1 MAKIVKLTTYDL
13 RFPTSDHLDG
23 SDAMNPDPDYSA
35 AYVII
40 ETDQSSLKGHSFAF
54 TLGRGNDLCCNA
66 IKALQHL
73 VIGLDLNWIR
83 DNQSAFSRRMTSD
96 SQLRWVG
103 PEKGIIHMASGAIIN
118 AVWDILSKL
127 DNKPLWQLVSDMNA
141 EQISNT
147 IDFRHITDFLN
158 QDEAVEILKSHQKTK
173 LDRVSILENEG
184 YPCYVTSAGWLGYSD
199 KKLQRL
205 CLEAKDNGFEYVKLK
220 VGKDLKDDMRRLEI
234 ARTTLGPDIKI
245 MIDANQVWEVGQA
258 IKWMKSLA
266 EFDPYFIEEPTSPDD
281 IIGHKKIKDA
291 IYPIKVATGE
301 AVQNRVIFK
310 QLISEKAIDIVQ
322 VDACRMGGLNEV
334 LAVQLMASKQGLP
347 VWPHAGG
354 VGLCEYSQHLAMIDY
369 LCISGRRDEQV
380 IEYVDHLHEHF
391 LNPCQIKNAAY
402 MLPKESGF
410 SVEMKPSTL
419 VSNLFKV

>member
-73 VIGLDLNWIR
+73 VIGLDSNWIR

-141 EQISNT
+141 DQISNA

-245 MIDANQVWEVGQA
+245 MIDANQVWEVDQA

-310 QLISEKAIDIVQ
+310 QLISENAIDIVQ

>member
-73 VIGLDLNWIR
+73 VIGLDINWIR

-96 SQLRWVG
+96 SQLRWLG

-158 QDEAVEILKSHQKTK
+158 QDEAFEILKSHQKTK

-245 MIDANQVWEVGQA
+245 MIDANQVWEVDQA

-310 QLISEKAIDIVQ
+310 QLISENAIDIVQ

-369 LCISGRRDEQV
+369 ICISGRKDEQV

>member
-13 RFPTSDHLDG
+13 RFPTSDYLDG

-141 EQISNT
+141 DQISNA

-419 VSNLFKV
+419 ISNLFKV

>member
-13 RFPTSDHLDG
+13 RFPTSDNLDG

-40 ETDQSSLKGHSFAF
+40 KTDDSSLTGHSFAF
-54 TLGRGNDLCCNA
+54 TLGRGNDLCCEA

-73 VIGLDLNWIR
+73 VIGLDLNWIEE
-83 DNQSAFSRRMTSD
+83 NQSAFSRRMTSD
-96 SQLRWVG
+96 TQLRWVG

-118 AVWDILSKL
+118 AVWDILAKYKK
-127 DNKPLWQLVSDMNA
+127 KPLWKLISDMSPK
-141 EQISNT
+141 QISDC
-147 IDFRHITDFLN
+147 IDFRYITDFLN
-158 QDEAVEILKSHQKTK
+158 EDEAISILSAHQNTKSR
-173 LDRVSILENEG
+173 RVSILEKEG

-199 KKLQRL
+199 EKLKRL
-205 CLEAKDNGFEYVKLK
+205 CLETKVKGFEYVKLK
-220 VGKDLKDDMRRLEI
+220 VGKNLKDDMRRLDI

-245 MIDANQVWEVGQA
+245 MIDANQVWEVDQA
-258 IKWMKSLA
+258 IKWMKCLA
-266 EFDPYFIEEPTSPDD
+266 EFNPYFIEEPTSPDD
-281 IIGHKKIKDA
+281 IIGHKKIKEA

-301 AVQNRVIFK
+301 AVQNRIIFK
-310 QLISEKAIDIVQ
+310 QLISENAIDIVQ

-334 LAVQLMASKQGLP
+334 LAVQLMAAKNNLP

-369 LCISGRRDEQV
+369 LCISGRKNEQV

-391 LNPCQIKNAAY
+391 LNPCIIKNAAY

-410 SVEMKPSTL
+410 SVEMKPDTL
-419 VSNLFKV
+419 KKHLFKG

>member
-13 RFPTSDHLDG
+13 RFPTSDYLDG

-127 DNKPLWQLVSDMNA
+127 DNKPLWQLVSDMNTD
-141 EQISNT
+141 QISNA

-245 MIDANQVWEVGQA
+245 MIDANQVWEVDQA

-310 QLISEKAIDIVQ
+310 QLISENAIDIVQ

>member
-40 ETDQSSLKGHSFAF
+40 ETDQSLLKGHSFAF

-73 VIGLDLNWIR
+73 VIGLDINWIR

-96 SQLRWVG
+96 SQLRWIG

-127 DNKPLWQLVSDMNA
+127 DNKPLWQLVSDMDSD
-141 EQISNT
+141 EISNT

-158 QDEAVEILKSHQKTK
+158 QDEAVEILKLHHKTK
-173 LDRVSILENEG
+173 LDRVRILENEG

-199 KKLQRL
+199 KKLERL
-205 CLEAKDNGFEYVKLK
+205 CLEAKNNGFEYVKLK
-220 VGKDLKDDMRRLEI
+220 VGKDLKNDMRRLEI

-245 MIDANQVWEVGQA
+245 MIDANQVWEVDQA

-291 IYPIKVATGE
+291 IFPIKVATGE

-310 QLISEKAIDIVQ
+310 QLISENAIDIVQ

-369 LCISGRRDEQV
+369 ICISGRKDEQV

-419 VSNLFKV
+419 TSNLFKG

>member
-13 RFPTSDHLDG
+13 RFPTSDNLDG

-35 AYVII
+35 AYVIL
-40 ETDQSSLKGHSFAF
+40 ETDDSSLTGHSFAF
-54 TLGRGNDLCCNA
+54 TLGRGNDLCCEA

-73 VIGLDLNWIR
+73 VIGLDLNWIEE
-83 DNQSAFSRRMTSD
+83 NQSVFSRRMTSD

-118 AVWDILSKL
+118 AVWDVLAKSKK
-127 DNKPLWQLVSDMNA
+127 KPLWKLISDMNPK
-141 EQISNT
+141 QISNC

-158 QDEAVEILKSHQKTK
+158 EDEAISILSKHQDTKSS
-173 LDRVSILENEG
+173 RISILEKEG

-199 KKLQRL
+199 EKLKRL
-205 CLEAKDNGFEYVKLK
+205 CLEAKSNGFEYVKLK
-220 VGKDLKDDMRRLEI
+220 VGKNLKDDMRRLDI
-234 ARTTLGPDIKI
+234 ARTTLGSDIKI
-245 MIDANQVWEVGQA
+245 MIDANQVWEVDQA

-266 EFDPYFIEEPTSPDD
+266 EFNPYFIEEPTSPDD
-281 IIGHKKIKDA
+281 IIGHKKIREA

-301 AVQNRVIFK
+301 AVQNRIIFK
-310 QLISEKAIDIVQ
+310 QLISENAIDIVQ

-334 LAVQLMASKQGLP
+334 LAVQLMAAKNNLP

-369 LCISGRRDEQV
+369 LCISGRKNEQV

-391 LNPCQIKNAAY
+391 VNPCIIKNAAY

-410 SVEMKPSTL
+410 SVEMKPDTL
-419 VSNLFKV
+419 KDNLFNA

>member
-158 QDEAVEILKSHQKTK
+158 QDEAFEILKSHQKTK

-245 MIDANQVWEVGQA
+245 MIDANQVWEVDQA

-291 IYPIKVATGE
+291 IFPIKVATGE

-310 QLISEKAIDIVQ
+310 QLISENAIDIVQ

>member
-1 MAKIVKLTTYDL
+1 MAKIVKLSTYDL

-54 TLGRGNDLCCNA
+54 TLGRGNELCCNA

-73 VIGLDLNWIR
+73 VIGLDINWIR

-96 SQLRWVG
+96 SQLRWIG

-127 DNKPLWQLVSDMNA
+127 DNKPLWQLVSDMDSG
-141 EQISNT
+141 EISNA

-158 QDEAVEILKSHQKTK
+158 RDEAVEILKSHHKTK

-199 KKLQRL
+199 KKLERL
-205 CLEAKDNGFEYVKLK
+205 CLEAKNNGFEYVKLK
-220 VGKDLKDDMRRLEI
+220 VGKDLKNDMRRLEI

-245 MIDANQVWEVGQA
+245 MIDANQVWEVDQA

-310 QLISEKAIDIVQ
+310 QLISENAIDIVQ

-369 LCISGRRDEQV
+369 ICISGRKDEQV

-402 MLPKESGF
+402 MLPMESGF

-419 VSNLFKV
+419 VSNLFKG

>member
-73 VIGLDLNWIR
+73 VIGLDSNWIR

-141 EQISNT
+141 DQISNA

-158 QDEAVEILKSHQKTK
+158 QDEAFEILKSHQKTK

-245 MIDANQVWEVGQA
+245 MIDANQVWEVDQA

-310 QLISEKAIDIVQ
+310 QLISENAIDIVQ

>member
-158 QDEAVEILKSHQKTK
+158 QDEAFEILKSHQKTK
-173 LDRVSILENEG
+173 LERVSILENEG

-245 MIDANQVWEVGQA
+245 MIDANQVWEVDQA

>member
-40 ETDQSSLKGHSFAF
+40 ETDKTSLKGHSFAF
-54 TLGRGNDLCCNA
+54 TLGRGNDLCCDA

-73 VIGLDLNWIR
+73 VIGLDINWIR
-83 DNQSAFSRRMTSD
+83 DNQSLFSRRMTSD

-127 DNKPLWQLVSDMNA
+127 ENKPLWQLLSDMNA
-141 EQISNT
+141 EQISNA
-147 IDFRHITDFLN
+147 IDFRHITDFLD
-158 QDEAVEILKSHQKTK
+158 QDEAVEILTSHQKTK
-173 LDRVSILENEG
+173 IDRVNILENEG

-199 KKLQRL
+199 KKLERL
-205 CLEAKDNGFEYVKLK
+205 CTEAKASGFEYVKLK

-234 ARTTLGPDIKI
+234 ARTTLGPDIRI
-245 MIDANQVWEVGQA
+245 MIDANQVWEVDQA
-258 IKWMKSLA
+258 INWIKNLA
-266 EFDPYFIEEPTSPDD
+266 EFNPYFIEEPTSPDD
-281 IIGHKKIKDA
+281 IIGHKKIKEA

-310 QLISEKAIDIVQ
+310 QLISENAIDIVQ

-369 LCISGRRDEQV
+369 LCISGRKDEQV

-419 VSNLFKV
+419 TSNLFKG

>member
-40 ETDQSSLKGHSFAF
+40 ETDQTSLKGHSFAF
-54 TLGRGNDLCCNA
+54 TLGRGNDLCCAA
-66 IKALQHL
+66 IKALEHL
-73 VIGLDLNWIR
+73 VIGLDINWIR
-83 DNQSAFSRRMTSD
+83 DNQSLFSRRMTSD

-127 DNKPLWQLVSDMNA
+127 ENKPLWQLVSDMNS
-141 EQISNT
+141 EQISNA
-147 IDFRHITDFLN
+147 IDFRHITDFLD
-158 QDEAVEILKSHQKTK
+158 QDEAVEILTSHQKTK
-173 LDRVSILENEG
+173 IDRVTILENEG

-199 KKLQRL
+199 KKLERL
-205 CLEAKDNGFEYVKLK
+205 CTEAKVNGFEYVKLK

-234 ARTTLGPDIKI
+234 ARTTLGPDIRI
-245 MIDANQVWEVGQA
+245 MIDANQVWEVDQA
-258 IKWMKSLA
+258 INWMKNLA
-266 EFDPYFIEEPTSPDD
+266 EFNPYFIEEPTSPDD
-281 IIGHKKIKDA
+281 IIGHKKIKEA

-310 QLISEKAIDIVQ
+310 QLISENAIDIVQ

-369 LCISGRRDEQV
+369 LCISGRKDEQV

-419 VSNLFKV
+419 TSNLFKG

>member
-40 ETDQSSLKGHSFAF
+40 ESDQSSLKGHSFAF
-54 TLGRGNDLCCNA
+54 TLGRGNDLCCDA

-73 VIGLDLNWIR
+73 VIGLDINWIR
-83 DNQSAFSRRMTSD
+83 DNQSLFSRRMTSD

-118 AVWDILSKL
+118 AVWDLLSKL
-127 DNKPLWQLVSDMNA
+127 ENKPLWQLVSDMNSD
-141 EQISNT
+141 QISSA
-147 IDFRHITDFLN
+147 IDFRHITDFLD
-158 QDEAVEILKSHQKTK
+158 QDEAIEILKSHQKTK

-199 KKLQRL
+199 KKLERL
-205 CLEAKDNGFEYVKLK
+205 CEEAKVSGFEYVKLK

-234 ARTTLGPDIKI
+234 ARTTLGPDIRI
-245 MIDANQVWEVGQA
+245 MIDANQVWEVDQA
-258 IKWMKSLA
+258 INWMKNLA
-266 EFDPYFIEEPTSPDD
+266 ESDPYFIEEPTSPDD

-310 QLISEKAIDIVQ
+310 QLISENAIDIVQ

-369 LCISGRRDEQV
+369 LCISGRKDEQV

-402 MLPKESGF
+402 ILPKESGF

-419 VSNLFKV
+419 TSNLFKG

>member
-35 AYVII
+35 AYVIL
-40 ETDQSSLKGHSFAF
+40 ETDDSKLTGHSFAF
-54 TLGRGNDLCCNA
+54 TLGRGNDLCCEA

-73 VIGLDLNWIR
+73 VIGLDLNWIEE
-83 DNQSAFSRRMTSD
+83 NQSAFSRKMTSD

-118 AVWDILSKL
+118 AVWDVLAKSKK
-127 DNKPLWQLVSDMNA
+127 KPLWKLISDMNPK
-141 EQISNT
+141 QIVSC

-158 QDEAVEILKSHQKTK
+158 EDEAISILSKHQDTKSS
-173 LDRVSILENEG
+173 RVSILEKEG

-199 KKLQRL
+199 EKLKRL
-205 CLEAKDNGFEYVKLK
+205 CLEAKVNGFEYVKLK
-220 VGKDLKDDMRRLEI
+220 VGKNLKDDMRRLDI
-234 ARTTLGPDIKI
+234 ARTTLGSDIKI
-245 MIDANQVWEVGQA
+245 MIDANQVWEVDQA

-266 EFDPYFIEEPTSPDD
+266 EFNPYFIEEPTSPDD
-281 IIGHKKIKDA
+281 IIGHKKIREA

-301 AVQNRVIFK
+301 AVQNRIIFK
-310 QLISEKAIDIVQ
+310 QLISENAIDIVQ

-334 LAVQLMASKQGLP
+334 LAVQLMAAKNNLP

-369 LCISGRRDEQV
+369 LCISGRKNEQV

-391 LNPCQIKNAAY
+391 LNPCVIKNAAY

-410 SVEMKPSTL
+410 SVEMKPDTL
-419 VSNLFKV
+419 KNNLFNA

>member
-13 RFPTSDHLDG
+13 RFPTSDNLDG

-40 ETDQSSLKGHSFAF
+40 KTDDSSLTGHSFAF
-54 TLGRGNDLCCNA
+54 TLGRGNDLCCEA

-73 VIGLDLNWIR
+73 VIGVDLNWIEK
-83 DNQSAFSRRMTSD
+83 NQSAFSRRMTSD
-96 SQLRWVG
+96 TQLRWVG

-118 AVWDILSKL
+118 AVWDILAKYKK
-127 DNKPLWQLVSDMNA
+127 KPLWKLISDMSPK
-141 EQISNT
+141 QISDC
-147 IDFRHITDFLN
+147 IDFRYITDFLN
-158 QDEAVEILKSHQKTK
+158 EDEAISILSAHQNTKSR
-173 LDRVSILENEG
+173 RVSILEKEG

-199 KKLQRL
+199 EKLKRL
-205 CLEAKDNGFEYVKLK
+205 CLEAKVKGFEYVKLK
-220 VGKDLKDDMRRLEI
+220 VGKNLKDDMRRLDI

-245 MIDANQVWEVGQA
+245 MIDANQVWEVDQA
-258 IKWMKSLA
+258 IKWMKCLA
-266 EFDPYFIEEPTSPDD
+266 EFNPYFIEEPTSPDD
-281 IIGHKKIKDA
+281 IIGHKKIKEA

-301 AVQNRVIFK
+301 AVQNRIIFK
-310 QLISEKAIDIVQ
+310 QLISENAIDIVQ

-334 LAVQLMASKQGLP
+334 LAVQLMAAKNNLP

-369 LCISGRRDEQV
+369 LCISGRKNEQV

-391 LNPCQIKNAAY
+391 LNPCIIKNAAY

-410 SVEMKPSTL
+410 SVEMKPDTL
-419 VSNLFKV
+419 KKHLFKG

>member
-1 MAKIVKLTTYDL
+1 MAKIVKLSTYDL

-40 ETDQSSLKGHSFAF
+40 ETDQSLLKGHSFAF

-127 DNKPLWQLVSDMNA
+127 DNKPLWQLLSDMNA

-158 QDEAVEILKSHQKTK
+158 QDEAFEILKSHQKTK

-245 MIDANQVWEVGQA
+245 MIDANQVWEVDQA

-310 QLISEKAIDIVQ
+310 QLISENAIDIVQ

-369 LCISGRRDEQV
+369 ICISGRKDEQV

-419 VSNLFKV
+419 TSNLFKG

>member
-13 RFPTSDHLDG
+13 RFPTSDNLDG

-40 ETDQSSLKGHSFAF
+40 KTDDSSLTGHSFAF
-54 TLGRGNDLCCNA
+54 TLGRGNDLCCEA

-73 VIGLDLNWIR
+73 VIGVDLNWIEK
-83 DNQSAFSRRMTSD
+83 NQSAFSRRMTSD
-96 SQLRWVG
+96 TQLRWVG

-118 AVWDILSKL
+118 AVWDILAKSKK
-127 DNKPLWQLVSDMNA
+127 KPLWRLISDMSPK
-141 EQISNT
+141 QISDC

-158 QDEAVEILKSHQKTK
+158 EDEAISILSAHQNTKSR
-173 LDRVSILENEG
+173 RVSILEKEG

-199 KKLQRL
+199 EKLKRL
-205 CLEAKDNGFEYVKLK
+205 CLEAKVKGFEYVKLK
-220 VGKDLKDDMRRLEI
+220 VGKNLKDDMRRLDI
-234 ARTTLGPDIKI
+234 ARTTLGSDIKI
-245 MIDANQVWEVGQA
+245 MIDANQVWEVDQA
-258 IKWMKSLA
+258 IKWMKCLA
-266 EFDPYFIEEPTSPDD
+266 EFNPYFIEEPTSPDD
-281 IIGHKKIKDA
+281 IIGHKKIKEA

-301 AVQNRVIFK
+301 AVQNRIIFK
-310 QLISEKAIDIVQ
+310 QLISENAIDIVQ

-334 LAVQLMASKQGLP
+334 LAVQLMAAKNNLP

-369 LCISGRRDEQV
+369 LCISGRKNEQV

-391 LNPCQIKNAAY
+391 INPCIIKNAAY

-410 SVEMKPSTL
+410 SVEMKPDTL
-419 VSNLFKV
+419 KKHLFKG

>member
-158 QDEAVEILKSHQKTK
+158 QDEAFEILKSHQKTK
-173 LDRVSILENEG
+173 LDRVSILENKG

-245 MIDANQVWEVGQA
+245 MIDANQVWEVDQA

-310 QLISEKAIDIVQ
+310 QLISENAIDIVQ

>member
-83 DNQSAFSRRMTSD
+83 DNQSEFSRRMTSD

-158 QDEAVEILKSHQKTK
+158 QDEAFEILKSHQKTK

-245 MIDANQVWEVGQA
+245 MIDANQVWEVDQA

-310 QLISEKAIDIVQ
+310 QLISENAIDIVQ

>member
-1 MAKIVKLTTYDL
+1 LTTYDL

-40 ETDQSSLKGHSFAF
+40 ETDDSKLTGHSFAF
-54 TLGRGNDLCCNA
+54 TLGRGNDLCCEA

-73 VIGLDLNWIR
+73 VIGLDLNWIEE
-83 DNQSAFSRRMTSD
+83 NQSAFSRRMTSD

-118 AVWDILSKL
+118 AVWDVLAKSKK
-127 DNKPLWQLVSDMNA
+127 KPLWKLISDMNPK
-141 EQISNT
+141 QISNC

-158 QDEAVEILKSHQKTK
+158 EDEAISILSKHQDTKSS
-173 LDRVSILENEG
+173 RISILEKEG

-199 KKLQRL
+199 EKLKRL
-205 CLEAKDNGFEYVKLK
+205 CLEAKSNGFEYVKLK
-220 VGKDLKDDMRRLEI
+220 VGKNLKDDMRRLDI
-234 ARTTLGPDIKI
+234 ARTTLGSDIKI
-245 MIDANQVWEVGQA
+245 MIDANQVWEVDQA

-266 EFDPYFIEEPTSPDD
+266 EFNPYFIEEPTSPDD
-281 IIGHKKIKDA
+281 IIGHKKIREA

-301 AVQNRVIFK
+301 AVQNRIIFK
-310 QLISEKAIDIVQ
+310 QLISENAIDIVQ

-334 LAVQLMASKQGLP
+334 LAVQLMAAKNNLP

-369 LCISGRRDEQV
+369 LCISGRKNEQV

-391 LNPCQIKNAAY
+391 VNPCIIKNAAY

-410 SVEMKPSTL
+410 SVEMKPDTL
-419 VSNLFKV
+419 KDNLFNA

>member
-13 RFPTSDHLDG
+13 RFPTSDYLDG

-158 QDEAVEILKSHQKTK
+158 QDEAFEILKSHQKTK

-310 QLISEKAIDIVQ
+310 QLISENAIDIVQ

>member
-141 EQISNT
+141 DQISNA

-245 MIDANQVWEVGQA
+245 MIDANQVWEVDQA

-419 VSNLFKV
+419 ISNLFKV

>member
-13 RFPTSDHLDG
+13 RFPTSDNLDG

-35 AYVII
+35 AYVIL
-40 ETDQSSLKGHSFAF
+40 ETDDSSLTGHSFAF
-54 TLGRGNDLCCNA
+54 TLGRGNDLCCEA

-73 VIGLDLNWIR
+73 VIGLDLNWIEE
-83 DNQSAFSRRMTSD
+83 NQSVFSRRMTSD

-118 AVWDILSKL
+118 AVWDLLAKSKK
-127 DNKPLWQLVSDMNA
+127 KPLWKLISDMSPK
-141 EQISNT
+141 QISNC

-158 QDEAVEILKSHQKTK
+158 EDEAISILSAHQDTKSS
-173 LDRVSILENEG
+173 RVSTLDKEG

-199 KKLQRL
+199 EKLKRL
-205 CLEAKDNGFEYVKLK
+205 CLEAKAKGFEYVKLK
-220 VGKDLKDDMRRLEI
+220 VGKNLKDDMRRLDI
-234 ARTTLGPDIKI
+234 ARTTLGSDIKI
-245 MIDANQVWEVGQA
+245 MIDANQVWEVDQA
-258 IKWMKSLA
+258 IKWMKCLA
-266 EFDPYFIEEPTSPDD
+266 EFNPYFIEEPTSPDD
-281 IIGHKKIKDA
+281 IIGHKKIKEA

-301 AVQNRVIFK
+301 AVQNRIIFK
-310 QLISEKAIDIVQ
+310 QLISENAIDIVQ

-334 LAVQLMASKQGLP
+334 LAVQLMAAKNNLP

-369 LCISGRRDEQV
+369 LCVSGRKNEQV

-391 LNPCQIKNAAY
+391 LNPCIIKNAAY

-410 SVEMKPSTL
+410 SVEMKPDTL
-419 VSNLFKV
+419 KKHLFKG

>member
-1 MAKIVKLTTYDL
+1 MSKIVKLTTYDL
-13 RFPTSDHLDG
+13 RFPTSDYLDG

-96 SQLRWVG
+96 SQLRWIG

-141 EQISNT
+141 EQISNI

-158 QDEAVEILKSHQKTK
+158 QDEAFEILKSHQKTK

-245 MIDANQVWEVGQA
+245 MIDANQVWEVDQA

-291 IYPIKVATGE
+291 IFPIKVATGE

-310 QLISEKAIDIVQ
+310 QLISENAIDIVQ

-419 VSNLFKV
+419 TSNLFKG

>member
-1 MAKIVKLTTYDL
+1 MAKIVKLSTYDL

-40 ETDQSSLKGHSFAF
+40 ETDQSLLKGHSFAF

-73 VIGLDLNWIR
+73 VIGLDINWIR

-96 SQLRWVG
+96 SQLRWIG

-127 DNKPLWQLVSDMNA
+127 DNKPLWQLVSDMDSD
-141 EQISNT
+141 EISNA

-158 QDEAVEILKSHQKTK
+158 QDEAVEILKSHHKTK

-199 KKLQRL
+199 KKLERL
-205 CLEAKDNGFEYVKLK
+205 CLEAKNNGFEYVKLK
-220 VGKDLKDDMRRLEI
+220 VGKDLKNDMRRLEI

-245 MIDANQVWEVGQA
+245 MIDANQVWEVDQA

-291 IYPIKVATGE
+291 IFPIKVATGE

-310 QLISEKAIDIVQ
+310 QLISENAIDIVQ

-419 VSNLFKV
+419 TSNLFKG

>member
-13 RFPTSDHLDG
+13 RFPTSDNLDG

-40 ETDQSSLKGHSFAF
+40 ETDDNSLTGHSFAF
-54 TLGRGNDLCCNA
+54 TLGRGNDLCCEA

-73 VIGLDLNWIR
+73 VLGLDINWIEK
-83 DNQSAFSRRMTSD
+83 NQSAFSRRMTSD
-96 SQLRWVG
+96 TQLRWVG

-118 AVWDILSKL
+118 AVWDILAKSKK
-127 DNKPLWQLVSDMNA
+127 KPLWKLISDKSPK
-141 EQISNT
+141 QISDS

-158 QDEAVEILKSHQKTK
+158 EDEAISILSAHQDTKSR
-173 LDRVSILENEG
+173 RVSILEKEG

-199 KKLQRL
+199 EKLKRL
-205 CLEAKDNGFEYVKLK
+205 CLEAKAKGFEYVKLK
-220 VGKDLKDDMRRLEI
+220 VGKNLKDDMRRLDI

-245 MIDANQVWEVGQA
+245 MIDANQVWEVDQA

-266 EFDPYFIEEPTSPDD
+266 EFNPYFIEEPTSPDD
-281 IIGHKKIKDA
+281 IIGHKKIREA

-301 AVQNRVIFK
+301 AVQNRIIFK
-310 QLISEKAIDIVQ
+310 QLISENAIDIVQ

-334 LAVQLMASKQGLP
+334 LAVQLMAAKNNLP

-369 LCISGRRDEQV
+369 LCISGRKNDQV

-391 LNPCQIKNAAY
+391 LNPCIIKNAAY
-402 MLPKESGF
+402 MIPKESGF
-410 SVEMKPSTL
+410 SVEMKPETL
-419 VSNLFKV
+419 KEYLFKG

>member
-13 RFPTSDHLDG
+13 RFPTSDYLDG

-234 ARTTLGPDIKI
+234 ARTTLGSDIKI
-245 MIDANQVWEVGQA
+245 MIDANQVWEVDQA

-310 QLISEKAIDIVQ
+310 QLISENAIDIVQ

>member
-73 VIGLDLNWIR
+73 VIGLDSNWIR

-141 EQISNT
+141 EQISNI

-158 QDEAVEILKSHQKTK
+158 QDEAFEILKSHQKTK

-245 MIDANQVWEVGQA
+245 MIDANQVWEVDQA

-310 QLISEKAIDIVQ
+310 QLISENAIDIVQ

>member
-13 RFPTSDHLDG
+13 RFPTSDNLDG

-40 ETDQSSLKGHSFAF
+40 ETDDNSLTGHSFAF
-54 TLGRGNDLCCNA
+54 TLGRGNDLCCEA

-73 VIGLDLNWIR
+73 VLGLDINWIEK
-83 DNQSAFSRRMTSD
+83 NQSAFSRRMTSD
-96 SQLRWVG
+96 TQLRWVG

-118 AVWDILSKL
+118 AVWDILAKSKK
-127 DNKPLWQLVSDMNA
+127 KPLWKLISDKSPK
-141 EQISNT
+141 QISDS

-158 QDEAVEILKSHQKTK
+158 EDEAISILSAHQDTKSR
-173 LDRVSILENEG
+173 RVSILEKEG

-199 KKLQRL
+199 EKLKRL
-205 CLEAKDNGFEYVKLK
+205 CLEAKAKGFEYVKLK
-220 VGKDLKDDMRRLEI
+220 VGKNLKDDMRRLDI

-245 MIDANQVWEVGQA
+245 MIDANQVWEVDQA

-266 EFDPYFIEEPTSPDD
+266 EFNPYFIEEPTSPDD
-281 IIGHKKIKDA
+281 IIGHKKIREA

-301 AVQNRVIFK
+301 AVQNRIIFK
-310 QLISEKAIDIVQ
+310 QLISENAIDIVQ

-334 LAVQLMASKQGLP
+334 LAVQLMAAKNNLP

-369 LCISGRRDEQV
+369 LCISGRKNDQV

-391 LNPCQIKNAAY
+391 LNPCIIKNAAY
-402 MLPKESGF
+402 MIPKESGF
-410 SVEMKPSTL
+410 SVEMKPETL
-419 VSNLFKV
+419 KENLFKG

>member
-1 MAKIVKLTTYDL
+1 MAKIVKLSTYDL

-40 ETDQSSLKGHSFAF
+40 ETDQSLLKGHSFAF

-73 VIGLDLNWIR
+73 VIGLDINWIR

-96 SQLRWVG
+96 SQLRWIG

-127 DNKPLWQLVSDMNA
+127 DNKPLWQLVSDMDSD
-141 EQISNT
+141 EISNT

-158 QDEAVEILKSHQKTK
+158 QDEAVEILKSHHKTK

-199 KKLQRL
+199 KKLERL

-245 MIDANQVWEVGQA
+245 MIDANQVWEVDQA

-291 IYPIKVATGE
+291 IFPIKVATGE

-310 QLISEKAIDIVQ
+310 QLISENAIDIVQ

-369 LCISGRRDEQV
+369 LCISGRKDEQV

-419 VSNLFKV
+419 TSNLFKG

>member
-13 RFPTSDHLDG
+13 RFPTSDNLDG

-40 ETDQSSLKGHSFAF
+40 ETDDNSLTGHSFAF
-54 TLGRGNDLCCNA
+54 TLGRGNDLCCEA

-73 VIGLDLNWIR
+73 ALGLDINWIEK
-83 DNQSAFSRRMTSD
+83 NQSAFSRRMTSD
-96 SQLRWVG
+96 TQLRWVG

-118 AVWDILSKL
+118 AVWDILAKSKK
-127 DNKPLWQLVSDMNA
+127 KPLWKLISDKSPK
-141 EQISNT
+141 QISDS

-158 QDEAVEILKSHQKTK
+158 EDEAISILSAHQDTKSR
-173 LDRVSILENEG
+173 RVSILEKEG

-199 KKLQRL
+199 EKLKRL
-205 CLEAKDNGFEYVKLK
+205 CLEAKAKGFEYVKLK
-220 VGKDLKDDMRRLEI
+220 VGKNLKDDMRRLDI

-245 MIDANQVWEVGQA
+245 MIDANQVWEVDQA

-266 EFDPYFIEEPTSPDD
+266 EFNPYFIEEPTSPDD
-281 IIGHKKIKDA
+281 IIGHKKIREA

-301 AVQNRVIFK
+301 AVQNRIIFK
-310 QLISEKAIDIVQ
+310 QLISENAIDIVQ

-334 LAVQLMASKQGLP
+334 LAVQLMAAKNNLP

-369 LCISGRRDEQV
+369 LCISGRKNDQV

-391 LNPCQIKNAAY
+391 LNPCIIKNAAY
-402 MLPKESGF
+402 MIPKESGF
-410 SVEMKPSTL
+410 SVEMKPETL
-419 VSNLFKV
+419 KENLFKG

>member
-1 MAKIVKLTTYDL
+1 MAKIVKLSTYDL

-40 ETDQSSLKGHSFAF
+40 ETDQSLLKGHSFAF

-73 VIGLDLNWIR
+73 VIGLDINWIR

-96 SQLRWVG
+96 SQLRWIG

-127 DNKPLWQLVSDMNA
+127 DNKPLWQLVSDMDSD
-141 EQISNT
+141 EISNA

-158 QDEAVEILKSHQKTK
+158 EDEAVEILKSHHKTK

-199 KKLQRL
+199 KKLERL

-220 VGKDLKDDMRRLEI
+220 VGKDLKNDMRRLEI

-245 MIDANQVWEVGQA
+245 MIDANQVWEVDQA

-291 IYPIKVATGE
+291 IFPIKVATGE

-310 QLISEKAIDIVQ
+310 QLISENAIDIVQ

-369 LCISGRRDEQV
+369 ICISGRKDEQV

-419 VSNLFKV
+419 TSNLFKG

>member
-1 MAKIVKLTTYDL
+1 MAKIVKLSTYDL

-40 ETDQSSLKGHSFAF
+40 ETDQSLLKGHSFAF

-73 VIGLDLNWIR
+73 VIGLDINWIR

-96 SQLRWVG
+96 SQLRWIG

-127 DNKPLWQLVSDMNA
+127 DNKPLWQLVSDMDSD
-141 EQISNT
+141 EISNA

-158 QDEAVEILKSHQKTK
+158 QDEAVEILKSHHKTK

-184 YPCYVTSAGWLGYSD
+184 YPCYVTSAGRLGYSD
-199 KKLQRL
+199 KKLERL
-205 CLEAKDNGFEYVKLK
+205 CLEAKNNGFEYVKLK
-220 VGKDLKDDMRRLEI
+220 VGKDLKNDMRRLEI

-245 MIDANQVWEVGQA
+245 MIDANQVWEVDQA

-291 IYPIKVATGE
+291 IFPIKVATGE

-310 QLISEKAIDIVQ
+310 QLISENAIDIVQ

-369 LCISGRRDEQV
+369 ICISGRKDEQV

-419 VSNLFKV
+419 TGNLFKG

>member
-13 RFPTSDHLDG
+13 RFPTSDYLDG

-141 EQISNT
+141 DQISNA
-147 IDFRHITDFLN
+147 IDFRHFTDFLN

-173 LDRVSILENEG
+173 LDRVSKLENEG

-245 MIDANQVWEVGQA
+245 MIDANQVWEVDQA

-391 LNPCQIKNAAY
+391 LNPCQIRNAAY

-419 VSNLFKV
+419 ISNLFKV

>member
-13 RFPTSDHLDG
+13 RFPTSDYLDG

-141 EQISNT
+141 DQISNA

>member
-40 ETDQSSLKGHSFAF
+40 ETDQSSLNGHSFAF
-54 TLGRGNDLCCNA
+54 TLGRGNDLCCDA

-73 VIGLDLNWIR
+73 VIGLDINWIR
-83 DNQSAFSRRMTSD
+83 DNQSLFSRRMTSD

-118 AVWDILSKL
+118 AVWDLLSKL
-127 DNKPLWQLVSDMNA
+127 ENKPLWQLVSDMNSD
-141 EQISNT
+141 QISNA
-147 IDFRHITDFLN
+147 IDFRHITDFLD
-158 QDEAVEILKSHQKTK
+158 QDEAIEILKSHQKTK

-310 QLISEKAIDIVQ
+310 QLISENAIDIVQ